1 MAVVTM
7 KSLLESGVH
16 FGHQVRRWDPRMKK
30 YIFAQRNGIHIID
43 LQKTVVAIKEA
54 FEVIRHT
61 VLAGNS
67 VLFVGTKKQA
77 QVSVQR
83 EAERCDMFYVNN
95 RWLGG
100 MLTNFS
106 TIKKSLVRLKKIDK
120 MEVDGTFEQLT
131 KKEVARL
138 LKEKGRLEKNLGG
151 IKNMNSLPGV
161 IFVIDTHKEAIAVAE
176 AHRMKIPII
185 AVVDTNCNPEGI
197 DYPIPGNDD
206 AIRAINLFTQVIA
219 NAVVEADNEQGLKVI
234 ETLQEE
240 DEGAA
245 DVAIDEEISG
255 AESLSASD
263 EKLASATAEETAITK
278 DVIADA
284 PADEKLVNTETAAK
298 ESASEEQTIDK
309 PPAKKTAAKKPAREK
324 EASKKSAV
332 DGVDTDKS
340 SAKKPAKKTT
350 AKKSP
355 KDESKQGKVSSKVVT
370 PQEVK
375 KLRDRTG
382 AGMLDCKNALIESN
396 ADLAAAEK
404 LLKEQGLASAEK
416 RMGRATMNGAVF
428 SLITEGKAAM
438 AELCCETD
446 FVAKNELFRT
456 TGKEIVHSVADSGSA
471 KKTARLERM
480 VKEGIAILKENMT
493 LGKVIFWTVDAND
506 VVVNYSHNDGQIGVL
521 VKLVCDSQVTAN
533 KEEVKNLASNLALHV
548 AAFNPSYRSRKDVD
562 SAYLKEQEE
571 IFTTQAKNLSD
582 KPEEVIKGIVQGKL
596 NKHLAQICFVDQ
608 GFVKEDKKSVAQVV
622 TEITKA
628 VGGTIEIAD
637 FAYIAVGQ
645 DDQ

>member
-16 FGHQVRRWDPRMKK
+16 FGHRIRRWNPRMKK

-43 LQKTVVAIKEA
+43 LQKTVAAIKEA
-54 FEVIRHT
+54 YEVIRHT

-77 QVSVQR
+77 QISVKR

-106 TIKKSLVRLKKIDK
+106 TIKKSLVRLKKIEK

-151 IKNMNSLPGV
+151 IKNMNNLPGV
-161 IFVIDTHKEAIAVAE
+161 VFVIDTHKEAIAVAE
-176 AHRMKIPII
+176 AHRMRIPLI
-185 AVVDTNCNPEGI
+185 AVVDTNCNPDGI
-197 DYPIPGNDD
+197 EYPIPGNDD

-234 ETLQEE
+234 ETLHEEGEE
-240 DEGAA
+240 DEAPVEGESGMESLPASDENAATATAESPIAEDVIA
-245 DVAIDEEISG
+245 DVPV
-255 AESLSASD
+255 D
-263 EKLASATAEETAITK
+263 EKLANPE
-278 DVIADA
+278 
-284 PADEKLVNTETAAK
+284 PTEK
-298 ESASEEQTIDK
+298 ESAAEKQAIET
-309 PPAKKTAAKKPAREK
+309 PLAKKTTAKKKPASEK
-324 EASKKSAV
+324 KVSEKSAV
-332 DGVDTDKS
+332 DAVDES
-340 SAKKPAKKTT
+340 SAKKPAKKP
-350 AKKSP
+350 ASKKKPP
-355 KDESKQGKVSSKVVT
+355 KKESEQEAISSVLVT

-382 AGMLDCKNALIESN
+382 AGMLECKNALIESN
-396 ADLAAAEK
+396 ADLEAAEK
-404 LLKEQGLASAEK
+404 ILKKQGLASAEK
-416 RMGRATMNGAVF
+416 RVGKATMNGAVF

-456 TGKEIVHSVADSGSA
+456 TGENIVYSIADSDSA
-471 KKTARLERM
+471 EKTAQLERM
-480 VKEGIAILKENMT
+480 VKESVAILKENMV
-493 LGKVIFWTVDAND
+493 LGRVVLWDVDANAL
-506 VVVNYSHNDGQIGVL
+506 VANYSHNDGQIGVL
-521 VKLVCDSQVTAN
+521 VKLVCDSPATVS
-533 KEEVKNLASNLALHV
+533 KEEVKALASDLALHV
-548 AAFNPSYRSRKDVD
+548 AAFNPSYRSREDVD
-562 SAYLKEQEE
+562 SAYLKEHEE
-571 IFTTQAKNLSD
+571 IFTTQAQNLD
-582 KPEEVIKGIVQGKL
+582 NKPEKVIKGIVQGKL
-596 NKHLAQICFVDQ
+596 NKHLAHICLVDQ
-608 GFVKEDKKSVAQVV
+608 GFVKDDKKTVTQLVSEVA
-622 TEITKA
+622 KA

-637 FAYIAVGQ
+637 FAYIAVGRNA
-645 DDQ
+645 